1 MVQLAVNDYV
11 VRIENCIPKMIK
23 ALRWTVPRR
32 LMGVNLSFFQGLVL
46 LALREGRRGLKM
58 SQIGDETGIKP
69 TTLTQVVDSLEKNR
83 FVERRRTPK
92 DRRVCLVHL
101 TRKGR
106 RLLKQIEQHR
116 RKLITQVIESL
127 DPDETENLVPAF
139 EKVTSILL
147 EKIQKSS
154 RP

>member
-1 MVQLAVNDYV
+1 MVQAATDEYV
-11 VRIENCIPKMIK
+11 VRIENCIPKLVK
-23 ALRWTVPRR
+23 ALRWTVPRH

-46 LALREGRRGLKM
+46 LALKEGRRGLKM

-127 DPDETENLVPAF
+127 DPDETENLVRAF